1 MPRVSYICVPKRRR
15 VYSSISRMFK
25 ELHVKKYLSEIGTTD
40 ADTQVAS
47 LRGKCAELKRFSEQ
61 ECAKF
66 RKDGAL
72 YFKLC
77 VLLGVVAF
85 ILIV

>member
-1 MPRVSYICVPKRRR
+1 MLGEDAAPP
-15 VYSSISRMFK
+15 ISDA
-25 ELHVKKYLSEIGTTD
+25 ELADVKKYLSEIGTTD